1 MTGTATGRHHP
12 RRLRLRWEAMS
23 ISRYVDSWFEEN
35 GAKPIAE
42 VEPDHSCQQF
52 LPSDDVII
60 IAKNSQSG
68 TDHTDLDAARNLVGK
83 LLR

>member
-1 MTGTATGRHHP
+1 
-12 RRLRLRWEAMS
+12 MS

-52 LPSDDVII
+52 LPSEDVII
-60 IAKNSQSG
+60 IAKSPESG
-68 TDHTDLDAARNLVGK
+68 ADHTDLDTVRDLVGK